1 MLTSRFLIQSIVLCL
16 IAVVPSTA
24 VAQDIVSAAQ
34 SGDVAALRAALP
46 PGSHPDP
53 EALIRPLYFASQ
65 RGNSDAA
72 IYLLEQ
78 GAPAN
83 AVTSFGTALEM
94 AARGNHTEI
103 VSALLAA
110 GADPNLPGGEDGK
123 TPLHDAA
130 ERGAIEAARLLLQN
144 GADVNARTVRWDQ
157 LAIHLAARKG
167 QTEMVALLR
176 EMGVGPAPVD
186 PLVTGE
192 LEAADLEKGRIA
204 VLECGGCHGLTLT
217 SGAIGHGI
225 PAPNLVGVVGRNKAS
240 LEGFPYSEAMRA
252 QTGTWTP
259 DELNIFLSDPTSVV
273 PGTEMG
279 RGRQTDRAVR
289 VAVIAYLASLT
300 AK

>member
-1 MLTSRFLIQSIVLCL
+1 MLTSRFFIQSIMLCM
-16 IAVVPSTA
+16 ISAVPCAAAS
-24 VAQDIVSAAQ
+24 QDVVSAAQ

-53 EALIRPLYFASQ
+53 ETLVRPLYFASQ

-83 AVTSFGTALEM
+83 ATTSFGTALEM
-94 AARGNHTEI
+94 AARGNHTDI

-130 ERGAIEAARLLLQN
+130 ERGAIEAARLLLQH
-144 GADVNARTVRWDQ
+144 GADVNARTVRWDH

-167 QTEMVALLR
+167 DTEMVAFLR
-176 EMGVGPAPVD
+176 EMGAAPAPVD
-186 PLVTGE
+186 PLQTGE
-192 LEAADLEKGRIA
+192 LEAADPEKGRIA
-204 VLECGGCHGLTLT
+204 ALECGGCHAMKPGEV
-217 SGAIGHGI
+217 GHGQH
-225 PAPNLVGVVGRNKAS
+225 PGPNLVGVVGRDKAS
-240 LEGFPYSEAMRA
+240 LKGFPYSEAMRA

-279 RGRQTDRAVR
+279 LGRQSDRAVR
-289 VAVIAYLASLT
+289 VAVIAYLASLA